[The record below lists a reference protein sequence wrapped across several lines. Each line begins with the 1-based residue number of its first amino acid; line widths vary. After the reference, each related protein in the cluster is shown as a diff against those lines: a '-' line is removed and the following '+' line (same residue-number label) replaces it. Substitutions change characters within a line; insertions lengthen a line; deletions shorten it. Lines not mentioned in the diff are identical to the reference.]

1 MNDPGLAFAASTLS
15 SAFALLAPGTDSF
28 FCISENSNER
38 KKESVPGVEAI
49 DAVEELA
56 LGAGMRSRRVLLDA
70 GWWKQSATPMI
81 ARVADRRRAARA
93 DAPPVNP
100 SAAAGTGWVA
110 LLPRPRG
117 GYRICAAAPDG
128 RGVVEWP
135 MDAETAARLAPFAFT
150 FHPRF
155 APRALGARDILRFAV
170 SQGGRDFTLLLL
182 AGLAAALIG
191 LLTPVATGWLI
202 DKAIPAKAVGELA
215 AIMAALAL
223 AGVTLV
229 GLEVLRTFAALRF
242 EARIGLAMQ
251 AALVDRVISAPAS
264 FFRAFSS
271 GDLAL
276 RMASVNSV
284 QRSITGSTI
293 GSFVTS
299 LFLLAN
305 LALMIGYSVPLTLA
319 AMGIVLLVIAVS
331 VTLGLL
337 RLKVGPRIEALDA
350 RVGAMTFEIFSGIAK
365 LRAAAAEPRVFSQWY
380 ARYDEF
386 RNANRDSARL
396 SNHETVALS
405 LLQPAATILVLALA
419 WKLAGSAGTAAMTT
433 GSFVA
438 FHAALFGLLGAVHGL
453 VSTALDVV
461 NLKPLWDRARPILET
476 LPEDAGNTG
485 ERHDPQGAIA
495 LEGVSFA
502 YPAGPDVL
510 SEVDLAI
517 AAGEF
522 VAIVG
527 ASGSGKSTLLRLLLG
542 FERPRAG
549 VVRYDGKDLAGLDV
563 RHLRTRL
570 GTVLQGGKLWSG
582 DLLANILGASS
593 LGVDA
598 AWDAARKAGLVAD
611 IEAMPMGLYTLAG
624 EGLSTLSG
632 GQRQRVLL
640 ARALVGEP
648 RILLLDEATSA
659 LDNVSQ
665 AAVLEQ
671 LAAMKATRIVIA
683 HRLSTVRNADRIV
696 VLDKGRVVEQGTFA
710 ELARQRG
717 SFSAMLARQV
727 A

>member
-1 MNDPGLAFAASTLS
+1 MSDPGLAFAASTLPA
-15 SAFALLAPGTDSF
+15 AFALLAPGTDSLF
-28 FCISENSNER
+28 RRTEDSAER
-38 KKESVPGVEAI
+38 NKESVPGVEAI

-81 ARVADRRRAARA
+81 ARVADRRRAARE

-117 GYRICAAAPDG
+117 GYRICAASAG
-128 RGVVEWP
+128 GGIVEWP

-170 SQGGRDFTLLLL
+170 SQGGRDFALLLL
-182 AGLAAALIG
+182 AGLSAALIG

-202 DKAIPAKAVGELA
+202 DKAIPAGAVGDLA

-223 AGVTLV
+223 AGIALV
-229 GLEVLRTFAALRF
+229 GLEVLRTMAVLRF

-251 AALVDRVISAPAS
+251 AALVDRVLSAPVN

-337 RLKVGPRIEALDA
+337 RLKVGPRIEALDG

-365 LRAAAAEPRVFSQWY
+365 LRAAAAEPRVFGQWY
-380 ARYDEF
+380 ARYDAF
-386 RNANRDSARL
+386 RNANQASARL

-419 WKLAGSAGTAAMTT
+419 WQLASGAGPAMTT

-476 LPEDAGNTG
+476 LPEDAGHAG

-502 YPAGPDVL
+502 YPGGPDVL
-510 SEVDLAI
+510 RGIDLAI
-517 AAGEF
+517 HDGEF
-522 VAIVG
+522 IAIVG

-542 FERPRAG
+542 FERPRTG
-549 VVRYDGKDLAGLDV
+549 TVRYDGKDLAQLDL
-563 RHLRTRL
+563 RHLRARL

-582 DLLANILGASS
+582 DLLANILGASN
-593 LGVDA
+593 LGVEA
-598 AWDAARKAGLVAD
+598 AWDAARKAGLAAD

-624 EGLSTLSG
+624 EGLSTISG

-683 HRLSTVRNADRIV
+683 HRLSTVRDADRIV
-696 VLDKGRVVEQGTFA
+696 VLEKGRIVEQGTFA
-710 ELARQRG
+710 GLARQHG
-717 SFSAMLARQV
+717 PFAAMLARQV